1 MTCIE
6 ISDLN
11 FKYQDEELFK
21 NLTLSLQRG
30 KCYVLSGLNGCGK
43 STLIKIIAGKLL
55 CIYDK
60 VKVLGEDPFR
70 CTRLTSDIAYLSND
84 WGTRTVAYSGYN
96 IPIMSAIKVNDM
108 MVELRKK
115 YSVRSDELIDVLG
128 INLNW
133 SLNAISEG
141 QRKRVQLYL
150 GLLQPFKVCLLD
162 EITVNLDVL
171 VKNRLMTYLKKE
183 SMENGACIIYVT
195 HIFDGLDSWCT
206 DLIYMTRLRNVSIIP
221 INEIKQK
228 NIYHYLL
235 ENFEKEYDGSIIE
248 PEEQKDR
255 SVKKNA
261 GGYTNGVLIDFKYV

>member
-11 FKYQDEELFK
+11 FKYEDKELFK
-21 NLTLSLQRG
+21 NLSLCLQRG

-55 CIYDK
+55 CTYNK

-70 CTRLTSDIAYLSND
+70 CTRLSSDIAFLSND

-96 IPIMSAIKVNDM
+96 IPIMSAIKVNEM

-115 YSVRSDELIDVLG
+115 YSDRSDELIDVLG

-133 SLNAISEG
+133 SLNSISEG

-171 VKNRLMTYLKKE
+171 VKNRLMKYLKKE

-206 DLIYMTRLRNVSIIP
+206 DLIYMTRIRNISIIP

-235 ENFEKEYDGSIIE
+235 EIFEKEYDGSIIE
-248 PEEQKDR
+248 QEEQKDR